1 MGSISERIKVLR
13 ETLHLSQAEFAK
25 KLRITRGHVSNLETG
40 RSAPSDQLIFLIC
53 EVFSIEEPW
62 LFDGEGNMQLAAHLD
77 AAETDHQKMQYYI
90 LRDRLLMF
98 FMQYNWMSPVLSE
111 DLKQA
116 KDFDP
121 ELCPPELLEQMRKVL
136 KIPGGELFP
145 LLRERFLAW
154 GGDREELE
162 EE

>member
-1 MGSISERIKVLR
+1 M
-13 ETLHLSQAEFAK
+13 
-25 KLRITRGHVSNLETG
+25 
-40 RSAPSDQLIFLIC
+40 FLMS
-53 EVFSIEEPW
+53 EVFGIEEYW
-62 LFDGEGNMQLAAHLD
+62 LFEGGGNMYLAPDLD
-77 AAETDHQKMQYYI
+77 AVERDRQRMQYYI

-98 FMQYNWMSPVLSE
+98 SMQYNWMAPVLSE
-111 DLKQA
+111 DLKDA

-136 KIPGGELFP
+136 KIPEGELFP

-162 EE
+162 GE